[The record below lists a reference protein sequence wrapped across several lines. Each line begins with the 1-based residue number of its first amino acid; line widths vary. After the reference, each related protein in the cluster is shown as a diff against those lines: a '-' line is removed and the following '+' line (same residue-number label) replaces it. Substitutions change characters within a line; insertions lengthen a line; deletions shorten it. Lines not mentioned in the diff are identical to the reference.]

1 MIDIQGLTKKDVQIC
16 KLLWNC
22 DTMEAVDAMVNAMP
36 PAYKNRAVVM
46 RELMTAAQLDQVED
60 IDERIPHLLH
70 SISTR
75 SSSTSYGLRHT
86 RPQGHCL

>member
-22 DTMEAVDAMVNAMP
+22 DTMEAVDAMVQAMP
-36 PAYKNRAVVM
+36 PAYKQRAVIM
-46 RELMTAAQLDQVED
+46 RELMIAAELDNVKD

-70 SISTR
+70 SISSR
-75 SSSTSYGLRHT
+75 
-86 RPQGHCL
+86 